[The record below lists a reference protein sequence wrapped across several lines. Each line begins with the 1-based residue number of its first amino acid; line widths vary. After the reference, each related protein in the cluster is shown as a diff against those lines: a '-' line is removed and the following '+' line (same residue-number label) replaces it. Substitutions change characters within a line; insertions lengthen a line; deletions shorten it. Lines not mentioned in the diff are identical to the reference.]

1 MRLPFLFLSITSIFF
16 RFLSKKF
23 VYMLFIFIFVASTYN
38 KDKSRNYKRYEKK
51 ETFISLSM

>member
-1 MRLPFLFLSITSIFF
+1 
-16 RFLSKKF
+16 
-23 VYMLFIFIFVASTYN
+23 MLFIVASTYN